1 MKTNELYS
9 IAADNGIRVLEFP
22 LPECGSLSL
31 ETAAGAVIGIDS
43 THDFTAGEYNAHLG
57 HELGHCRYGGFYNRY
72 SPFDLVERHEHRADK
87 WFILQAIPKEVL
99 FRQLRRGYDA
109 WEIAEQLDTT
119 EEYVR
124 MAYYYYRENA

>member
-9 IAADNGIRVLEFP
+9 IADANGIRVLEFP

-31 ETAAGAVIGIDS
+31 ETTSGAVIGMDS
-43 THDFTAGEYNAHLG
+43 SKSYTAAQRNAHLG

-72 SPFDLVERHEHRADK
+72 SPFDLVERHERRADK
-87 WFILQAIPKEVL
+87 WYILHASPREDL
-99 FRQLRRGYDA
+99 FRRLHQGYDA

-119 EEYVR
+119 EAYVH
-124 MAYYYYRENA
+124 MAYYYYKENA